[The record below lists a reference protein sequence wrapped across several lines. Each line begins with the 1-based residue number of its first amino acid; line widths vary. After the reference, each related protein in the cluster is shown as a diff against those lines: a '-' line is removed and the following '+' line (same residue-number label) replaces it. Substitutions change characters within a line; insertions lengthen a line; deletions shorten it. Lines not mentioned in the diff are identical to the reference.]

1 MENNVKQNKICLQL
15 LGVSFIALF
24 LELMIIRWVPAT
36 INLIAYYANLMLISS
51 FLGIGLGALLER
63 KKLKIFNLFPY
74 LFLADIL
81 FLIICQ
87 KITVPSFSV
96 EHRYYSVSPTI
107 INFSAVIGIFLF
119 NTALFVPLGEK
130 IGSLFNSLPPL
141 RAYSWDLGGSLLGT
155 VAFGC
160 FSFKFFS
167 PLYGFLMV
175 AVLYLMLASK
185 RRKLNFC
192 ILFLSLLCVFFS
204 TAKEAIWSPYY
215 YITIKDDRMS
225 SIISVTEVPENI
237 RTISNPPRYRV
248 IVNNGFLQHQG
259 TVNAERF
266 TKGSPLYYQT
276 RNDFIHSTMP
286 FATKP
291 SPERVLVVGSG
302 GGKDVEAALLLGA
315 QHIDAVEIDP
325 VLINLSKKINA
336 SGIYFDPRVNVHIN
350 DARAFFTNA
359 KPVYD
364 LIAFAYLDAS
374 ALFSSMSNIRID
386 GYIYT
391 IESLRKAYELL
402 KDDGLLSISFAAGPA
417 WMQEKL
423 VLMMYQ
429 ATGKVPVVYTI
440 GGKFPVEGPITI
452 QAAKGNLPAP
462 EAHGAFRQVNI
473 PQSLWNDNSI
483 SPATDDWPFLYLR
496 HKGIPIDY
504 LLVITTLLLI
514 AFLLLFG
521 AVRLSWGTYQTHFF
535 LLGAG
540 FLLLETKSIT
550 DCSLY
555 FGSTW
560 FVTMLIVAGI
570 LSMVLL
576 ANIIAMRIR
585 AFQGYFYLPL
595 IASMLFLYL
604 TPHDVILSLSFAGR
618 LLWVLVFVP
627 LPIFFAGLIFST
639 TFRAVENAAAS
650 FGANLLGATVGGFLE
665 YSGMALGFQNLSLI
679 VIAAYLASLVIMLRM
694 YRN

>member
-1 MENNVKQNKICLQL
+1 M
-15 LGVSFIALF
+15 
-24 LELMIIRWVPAT
+24 
-36 INLIAYYANLMLISS
+36 
-51 FLGIGLGALLER
+51 
-63 KKLKIFNLFPY
+63 
-74 LFLADIL
+74 
-81 FLIICQ
+81 
-87 KITVPSFSV
+87 
-96 EHRYYSVSPTI
+96 
-107 INFSAVIGIFLF
+107 IGIFLF
-119 NTALFVPLGEK
+119 NTALFVTLGEK
-130 IGSLFNSLPPL
+130 IGQLFNSLPPL
-141 RAYSWDLGGSLLGT
+141 RAYSWDLSGSLLGT
-155 VAFGC
+155 LTFGF

-167 PLYGFLMV
+167 PLYGFLIV
-175 AVLYLMLASK
+175 SVLYLILTSEK
-185 RRKLNFC
+185 RKLNSF
-192 ILFLSLLCVFFS
+192 ILFLSLICVFFS
-204 TAKEAIWSPYY
+204 TTNEAIWSPYY
-215 YITIKDDRMS
+215 YITIKDDIMHK
-225 SIISVTEVPENI
+225 IISIKKVPENI
-237 RTISNPPRYRV
+237 RTISNPPRYQV

-266 TKGSPLYYQT
+266 TKGSPRYYQT
-276 RNDFIHSTMP
+276 QNDFIHSTLP

-291 SPERVLVVGSG
+291 SPERVLVVGAG

-315 QHIDAVEIDP
+315 KQVDAIEIDP

-336 SGIYFDPRVNVHIN
+336 SGIYFNPRVKVQIN

-391 IESLRKAYELL
+391 VESLRKAFELV
-402 KDDGLLSISFAAGPA
+402 KENGLLSISFAAGPA

-423 VLMMYQ
+423 VLMMYK
-429 ATGKVPVVYTI
+429 ATGKVPTVYTV

-452 QAAKGNLPAP
+452 QAAKGNLNAP
-462 EAHGAFRQVNI
+462 EVHGAFRRVNI
-473 PQSLWNDNSI
+473 PPLPWNDNSI

-496 HKGIPIDY
+496 HKGIPVDY
-504 LLVITTLLLI
+504 LVVITTLILI
-514 AFLLLFG
+514 ASLLLFG
-521 AVRLSWGTYQTHFF
+521 AARLSWGNYQTHFF

-560 FVTMLIVAGI
+560 FVTMLIIAGI

-576 ANIIAMRIR
+576 ANVIAMQLR
-585 AFQGYFYLPL
+585 AFHGYFYIPL
-595 IASMLFLYL
+595 IASMLFLYI
-604 TPHDVILSLSFAGR
+604 TPHDAILSFSFVGR

-639 TFRAVENAAAS
+639 TFREAENASAS

-665 YSGMALGFQNLSLI
+665 YSGMAIGFQNLSLI
-679 VIAAYLASLVIMLRM
+679 VIAAYLASLVIMLRIH
-694 YRN
+694 RN